1 MHKELYQKH
10 QQSEEFTSYIDRL
23 WNILDELQ
31 ELIISEI
38 FTQWKEQLM
47 FILNIY
53 CQELFWFHGCFS
65 TYTLDTFPQKPMLFS
80 KVAEFVELYEEA
92 LHLFSGHIL
101 EHIES
106 LSQEVYAFRDRAG
119 DFNLLY
125 TGILGIDLRT
135 EEKLFQFEL
144 YTPAVVKKL
153 AERLHEVQE
162 RYIQA
167 LQPQSTKN
175 ANLSTIDLLTDD
187 KSLRVYTD
195 EIAKTAGYL
204 GDERDMLMYSGSRKL
219 FTGPQFDA
227 EDFAVFYDEVID
239 MYEHAV
245 NQLQLKF
252 LDPLD
257 SIVELKS
264 LREFAQVEV
273 VYERYTEVVKYR
285 ALRKAWQL
293 THKKVQR

>member
-1 MHKELYQKH
+1 
-10 QQSEEFTSYIDRL
+10 
-23 WNILDELQ
+23 
-31 ELIISEI
+31 
-38 FTQWKEQLM
+38 
-47 FILNIY
+47 
-53 CQELFWFHGCFS
+53 
-65 TYTLDTFPQKPMLFS
+65 MLFA
-80 KVAEFVELYEEA
+80 KIEQFIQLYEKA
-92 LHLFSGHIL
+92 LHTFSGHIL

-125 TGILGIDLRT
+125 TGILGIDLRV
-135 EEKLFQFEL
+135 EEKRFQFEL
-144 YTPAVVKKL
+144 YTPTVVKGL
-153 AERLHEVQE
+153 AGRLNEVQE
-162 RYIQA
+162 RYVQA
-167 LQPQSTKN
+167 LQPQSKKK
-175 ANLSTIDLLTDD
+175 ANLSSSELLNNE

-227 EDFAVFYDEVID
+227 EDFALFYNEVID

-264 LREFAQVEV
+264 LREFAQLEV
-273 VYERYTEVVKYR
+273 VFERYTEVVKYR

-293 THKKVQR
+293 THKKAPH